1 MTVIIIHRAGKDAS
15 RGARAW
21 SGLLAALDFELEV
34 ETELGANLELAW
46 KTVGRSPLGR
56 LPGAHGPGRRL

>member
-56 LPGAHGPGRRL
+56 LPEAHGPGRRL